1 MNGRCLFQAV
11 VCLMSFFLDFSAAG
25 HFWTFAGSST
35 FCFWTKSISNGRT
48 HYMFLHQTGEANER
62 SLVLFDS
69 IWNKENSLV
78 DCITSSD
85 QAVTKSYESKCW
97 EAGGRPFLETP
108 DGRFNISELVEPD
121 GPCVAMGRL
130 AGLRTSVRR
139 SRDLE
144 SVNRKAASMR
154 QNSGESSGLKQRR
167 TKRAWMI
174 PGTLW
179 CGAGNKALNFSDLG
193 MYEETDKCCREHD
206 HCKDAIASFGFNY
219 GVFNTNIFTLSHCDC
234 DTKFRRCLH
243 KANDSMSN
251 VVGYGYFNIL
261 KMRCFEFS
269 QKMQCVERTWWGM
282 CKLYQLTKYAL
293 VKDATYYNSTSP
305 ELEDDMQGLAI
316 YHTISA
322 GNHTFT
328 TSSAMSS
335 TVLMED
341 ARTASTEQSTVSGAE
356 LTSSTANAP
365 ELHEG
370 SPQTNSPLTETT
382 LPQTTQNKTT
392 DPPHT
397 QRTDSPHTPTKDS
410 PRTPTT
416 VSPQTKTTDSPH
428 TPTKDSPRTPT
439 TVSPQTKTTDSPHT
453 PTKDS
458 PKTPTTVSPQTKTT
472 DSPHTPTKDSPKT
485 PTVSLQ
491 TQRTDSPQTKTT
503 DSPHVPTKESPR
515 TPTTG
520 SPQTYSPQTHSGV
533 PMTKTTDAPHTPTN
547 DSPRTPITVSPQTQR
562 TDTPQTKTTGSPK
575 THLQPDLHTRQKDK
589 LETCESYKDL
599 DSCRHQ
605 IPAMQEKYGLR
616 NSEFTTLYHC
626 NCTARLAREFAGQ
639 DKADDVHFLLLDFVS
654 QFCFILPLN
663 CTHESCSI
671 SSTEAPLL
679 KRWSKDVAGWRP
691 LVASKRKA
699 KRFNSKRSKR
709 KDSTFRLYKKCLR
722 MHSKLQKHNA
732 PKEKLQDHGGAA
744 SQRQTLQYALN

>member
-1 MNGRCLFQAV
+1 MLIVNLPAV
-11 VCLMSFFLDFSAAG
+11 PLAVIGQKTLSESGEGCTNHHSD
-25 HFWTFAGSST
+25 TQEEPGSTT
-35 FCFWTKSISNGRT
+35 FCFWTKSVSNGRT
-48 HYMFLHQTGEANER
+48 HYMFLHQTGEAIER

-85 QAVTKSYESKCW
+85 QAVTESYESKCW
-97 EAGGRPFLETP
+97 EAGGRPFTETP
-108 DGRFNISELVEPD
+108 DGRFNISELVDPA
-121 GPCVAMGRL
+121 GPCVAVGRL

-139 SRDLE
+139 SRDLG
-144 SVNRKAASMR
+144 SVDHKAASIQ
-154 QNSGESSGLKQRR
+154 QNSGESSGLKLRR

-193 MYEETDKCCREHD
+193 LYEETDKCCREHD
-206 HCKDAIASFGFNY
+206 HCTDTITSFGFNY

-234 DTKFRRCLH
+234 DIKFRRCLH
-243 KANDSMSN
+243 RANDSMSN
-251 VVGYGYFNIL
+251 MVGYGYFNIL

-269 QKMQCVERTWWGM
+269 QKMQCAKRTWWGM

-305 ELEDDMQGLAI
+305 ELEEDMQDLVI

-328 TSSAMSS
+328 TGSAISSM
-335 TVLMED
+335 VLTEV
-341 ARTASTEQSTVSGAE
+341 ARTASGEQLTVSGAE
-356 LTSSTANAP
+356 LTS
-365 ELHEG
+365 
-370 SPQTNSPLTETT
+370 
-382 LPQTTQNKTT
+382 KM
-392 DPPHT
+392 
-397 QRTDSPHTPTKDS
+397 TDSPYVPTKDS

-416 VSPQTKTTDSPH
+416 VSPHPQTTN
-428 TPTKDSPRTPT
+428 
-439 TVSPQTKTTDSPHT
+439 SPQS

-458 PKTPTTVSPQTKTT
+458 PKTPTL
-472 DSPHTPTKDSPKT
+472 
-485 PTVSLQ
+485 SLQ
-491 TQRTDSPQTKTT
+491 TQKT

-520 SPQTYSPQTHSGV
+520 SSQTHSPQTHSDV
-533 PMTKTTDAPHTPTN
+533 PTRKTTDTPHTPTK
-547 DSPRTPITVSPQTQR
+547 DSPRTPTTVSSQTQR
-562 TDTPQTKTTGSPK
+562 TDSPQTKTTGSPK

-599 DSCRHQ
+599 DSCHHQ

-639 DKADDVHFLLLDFVS
+639 EKADDVHFLLLDFVS
-654 QFCFILPLN
+654 QFCFILRLN
-663 CTHESCSI
+663 CTDESCSF

-679 KRWSKDVAGWRP
+679 KRWSKDVARGRP

-709 KDSTFRLYKKCLR
+709 KDSSFRLYKKCLR
-722 MHSKLQKHNA
+722 MHSKLQKHRA
-732 PKEKLQDHGGAA
+732 PKEKLQDHGAAA
-744 SQRQTLQYALN
+744 SQRQTLQ